1 MGGRKKIY
9 DDISPLAEERTVA
22 TWLRMLRDRQSETIF
37 WLTPSL
43 FPASLSLN
51 PNRSMNF

>member
-1 MGGRKKIY
+1 
-9 DDISPLAEERTVA
+9 
-22 TWLRMLRDRQSETIF
+22 MLRDRQSETIF